1 MKIIIALLALFSI
14 NSALANNIIVN
25 GTRFIYS
32 EESSE
37 ITIHMTNTGNSP
49 SLAQIWLD
57 EGDPAKLPEEITTP
71 FIISPPITRV
81 DAGNGQSLRIKKA
94 ADKRIIATDRES
106 LWWLNILD
114 IPSVDKTKVTESS
127 SMLNLAIRSRFK
139 FFWRPAGLGDRQNA
153 ESKME
158 FIANNNDLT
167 LVNPTPFFITVADI
181 VTTSGNELME
191 ESIMVPPKSRTDI
204 RVKHKVNKGEPVV
217 LQAISDYGSVVEFKT
232 AINK

>member
-1 MKIIIALLALFSI
+1 MKIIIALLALFLI
-14 NSALANNIIVN
+14 NYALASNIIVN
-25 GTRFIYS
+25 GTRFIYP

-37 ITIHMTNTGNSP
+37 ITIHMTNTGSSP

-94 ADKRIIATDRES
+94 ADKRIVATDRES

-114 IPSVDKTKVTESS
+114 IPSVDKTKVAENR

-139 FFWRPAGLGDRQNA
+139 FYWRPAGLGDRHNA

-158 FIANNNDLT
+158 LIARNGEIT
-167 LVNPTPFFITVADI
+167 LVNPTPFYITVANI
-181 VTTSGNELME
+181 ITASGNKLLKEG
-191 ESIMVPPKSRTDI
+191 IMVPPKSRTDI
-204 RVKHKVNKGEPVV
+204 MVKQNVGKGESVV
-217 LQAISDYGSVVEFKT
+217 LQAISDYGSIVEFKT
-232 AINK
+232 AINI

>member
-1 MKIIIALLALFSI
+1 MKIIISLLALFSMYAA
-14 NSALANNIIVN
+14 NANNIIVN

-32 EESSE
+32 EDTAE
-37 ITIHMTNTGNSP
+37 ITIQMTNTGSSP

-57 EGDPAKLPEEITTP
+57 EGDPEKLPEDITTP
-71 FIISPPITRV
+71 FIITPPIARV

-94 ADKRIIATDRES
+94 ADKRIAATDRES

-114 IPSVDKTKVTESS
+114 IPSVDKSKVTENS

-139 FFWRPAGLGDRQNA
+139 FFWRPAGLGERQNA
-153 ESKME
+153 ESKMQ
-158 FIANNNDLT
+158 ILANNSDIT

-181 VTTSGNELME
+181 VTASGNGLLREGVM
-191 ESIMVPPKSRTDI
+191 MAPKSRSTI
-204 RVKHKVNKGEPVV
+204 AAKHPAKYGEAVI

-232 AINK
+232 TINQ

>member
-1 MKIIIALLALFSI
+1 MKIIIALLALFYI
-14 NSALANNIIVN
+14 NFALANNIIVN
-25 GTRFIYS
+25 GTRFIYP

-37 ITIHMTNTGNSP
+37 ITIHMTNTGSSP

-94 ADKRIIATDRES
+94 ADKRIVATDRES

-114 IPSVDKTKVTESS
+114 IPSVDKTKVTENT

-139 FFWRPAGLGDRQNA
+139 FYWRPAGLGDRHNA

-158 FIANNNDLT
+158 LIARNSEMT
-167 LVNPTPFFITVADI
+167 LVNPTPFYITVANI
-181 VTTSGNELME
+181 ITASGNKLLE
-191 ESIMVPPKSRTDI
+191 EGIMVPPKSRTDI
-204 RVKHKVNKGEPVV
+204 RVKQNVGKGELVV

>member
-1 MKIIIALLALFSI
+1 MKTIIALLALFFVNTAFS
-14 NSALANNIIVN
+14 NNIIVN

-37 ITIHMTNTGNSP
+37 VTIHMTNTGNSP

-57 EGDPAKLPEEITTP
+57 EGDSAKLPEEITTP

-94 ADKRIIATDRES
+94 ADKRIAATDRES

-139 FFWRPAGLGDRQNA
+139 FFWRPTGLGDRQNA

-158 FIANNNDLT
+158 LIANHSEMT

-181 VTTSGNELME
+181 ITTSGNGVME
-191 ESIMVPPKSRTDI
+191 ESIMLPPKSRI
-204 RVKHKVNKGEPVV
+204 NVNLKQKVSKGEPVV

-232 AINK
+232 TINK